1 MAGLAAGTRNLNPIL
16 SPNFCMGRP
25 RRGWALDR
33 SGVEGLAA
41 GTPAPLLRAAP
52 AVLEDMAVAVADAV
66 AAAYLSEAGFG
77 LDGACVDFRV

>member
-1 MAGLAAGTRNLNPIL
+1 M
-16 SPNFCMGRP
+16 
-25 RRGWALDR
+25 
-33 SGVEGLAA
+33 EGLAA

-77 LDGACVDFRV
+77 LDGARGDLGFRFLGVRLADAVAATYLSEAGFGLDGARGDFSV

>member
-1 MAGLAAGTRNLNPIL
+1 MAGLAAGTPNLNPIV
-16 SPNFCMGRP
+16 SPDLCMGLP

-33 SGVEGLAA
+33 SGVEGLTA

-77 LDGACVDFRV
+77 LDGARGVFKV

>member
-1 MAGLAAGTRNLNPIL
+1 M
-16 SPNFCMGRP
+16 
-25 RRGWALDR
+25 DR

-66 AAAYLSEAGFG
+66 AASYLSEAGFG
-77 LDGACVDFRV
+77 LDGTPGANTLCLEFHYRSCSCCDGFPLPA